1 MTCIVGLISEDKVW
15 MGGDSAGVSGLNITV
30 RKDAKVFK
38 NGNFLIGYTSSFR
51 MGQLLRFKFN
61 PPAYYAEQYNDD
73 PYKYMCTDF
82 IDAIR
87 KCLKDG
93 GYTRIESNEEKGGCF
108 LIGFQN
114 RLFCIDSDFQVGE
127 AIADFDAVGCG
138 EQYAKGSLYS
148 TTELNV
154 DYEMELTPE
163 FIIEQALESA
173 VNFSGGVRPPFIIES
188 I

>member
-1 MTCIVGLISEDKVW
+1 MTCIIGLIENGTVW

-38 NGNFLIGYTSSFR
+38 NGDFLIGYTSSFR

-61 PPAYYAEQYNDD
+61 PPTYYAEQYNND

-82 IDAIR
+82 IESIR

-93 GYTRIESNEEKGGCF
+93 GYSVINNNEESGGSF
-108 LIGFQN
+108 LVGFQE
-114 RLFCIDSDFQVGE
+114 RLFEIYDDFQVGE
-127 AIADFDAVGCG
+127 SIDDYNSIGCG
-138 EQYAKGSLYS
+138 EQYAKGVLYSLYQKDK
-148 TTELNV
+148 TTPQEKIKTAL
-154 DYEMELTPE
+154 
-163 FIIEQALESA
+163 QAAEY
-173 VNFSGGVRPPFIIES
+173 FSSGVRRPFIIKN